1 MTPDVQA
8 LLDPV
13 GANEARTSRET
24 RTSREK
30 CGLEM
35 GAGRLAPALRAFGAV
50 LAVLCLLLSSASV
63 QAAELL
69 MFEQPGCP
77 WCQKWHAEV
86 GPAYGKSAEGQI
98 APLRR
103 LQLGDQ
109 PPGVV
114 LKQPV
119 TVTPTFVVVEH
130 GSEVGRITGYPGA
143 EFFYGLLAPLLEA
156 AAKPR

>member
-1 MTPDVQA
+1 MTPHA
-8 LLDPV
+8 EARLDPV
-13 GANEARTSRET
+13 AACDA

-35 GAGRLAPALRAFGAV
+35 GTNHIEHALRAFRPV
-50 LAVLCLLLSSASV
+50 LAVLCLLLSSVAG

-77 WCQKWHAEV
+77 WCRKWHAEV

-103 LQLGDQ
+103 LQLGDR
-109 PPGVV
+109 PTSVV

-119 TVTPTFVVVEH
+119 TVTPTFVLVEH

-156 AAKPR
+156 AATSR